1 MTRVQVRLDHAG
13 IRQVLRSGPM
23 RAMVNAAGEQAA
35 QAVRAQGRMARSGA
49 QASGPD
55 ISGDVMVR
63 PAVGGYDGRPVAIVT
78 VAHPAALAMQ
88 ARHGTITRAIRAMG
102 AGVSWNPRRGGG

>member
-1 MTRVQVRLDHAG
+1 MARVQVRLDRAG
-13 IRQVLRSGPM
+13 IRQVLQSGPM
-23 RAMVNAAGEQAA
+23 RAMVDAAGERAA
-35 QAVRAQGRMARSGA
+35 QAIRAQGRIAQSGA

-63 PAVGGYDGRPVAIVT
+63 PGVGSYDQRPVAIVT

-88 ARHGTITRAIRAMG
+88 AKHGVVTKAIKALG
-102 AGVSWNPRRGGG
+102 AGVSWNPRGGGD